1 MAAVRAGF
9 AVVCVGILVY
19 GILDIMTNFEE
30 NNCDMTYMFEMPE
43 YVNISLGEEVK
54 KTYPRYG
61 LYVYGEGDYA
71 KYVSDMN
78 LQGVPVLF
86 IPGNAGSHKQARSLA
101 SVALRRVE
109 EKKPNFHFNYFTVDL
124 NEEMMGL
131 YGGTLQ
137 DQTEFVHL
145 CMTKILTL
153 YGEAPNPPSS
163 VILVGHS
170 MGGIIARALFTL
182 PDFDPS
188 LVSTIITQATP
199 HQGPVLPLDK
209 KLSTFMTAVN
219 SYWVEHGNS
228 SLSHVTVVSTGGG
241 HRDVLVRN
249 SLTSLKGIVDES
261 RGVYTSTMSVPNAW
275 VSTDHLCAVW
285 CRQMVLAT
293 TRALFDIID
302 PNTSQ
307 VSTDKTL
314 RMNVFRHHFLSHTGT
329 LQYPKT
335 SEKEITIDPSIT
347 WVEKTD
353 KLWEYARPKV
363 PKTRYIAVPIR
374 REGVDS
380 LVAISDVLTKDWICA
395 CKLKEGEKQCKKCTN
410 LSDRGRLV
418 PPRNSGRK
426 VVHLELSEMTDMTH
440 IILIVPQ
447 SFDKVEVMADLYNQ
461 GERHLAYRMPG
472 FIDIMMTYPES
483 VTKSASTLTLYNDT
497 LFYSLRLQGIDTLL
511 KAYRVYLRPKY
522 CAEQNNP
529 ELHTGSMMMFHVP
542 WSNEDTYSSNRN
554 DQVGTLSLKLQS
566 GVPIIEDDGDLEL
579 RVYTDPS
586 CTYQLDFV
594 AAPSDMLGQLMRFY
608 GPLLPAYMVAV
619 LLMGL
624 IQQLFIITRDGSC
637 PSMLDAIAANGQPFK
652 LIPIVMLFLG
662 LLQHPSVQPASK
674 VASLPELDIQ
684 FLTNQGINLRFL
696 PVMLFYLSQGVVN
709 FQCYVL
715 TKVFTVVSTVA
726 ALLSSRFLGNI
737 ETLWRKFEIFLVGF
751 AVVSTVLI
759 CSSLGILII
768 YFVVLIKVITLKNLS
783 RDSAG
788 ELSRFHFYFSVY
800 LLWLWMLVI
809 SVPAFI
815 TWVNNVKY
823 SIVLYG
829 DPNLV
834 PATVGVIAVGTM
846 LLLDNPLPQRIN
858 YRAWY
863 FGIYG
868 GAVTMLL
875 YGTLSLFRV
884 PYIIVFTLSLIAT
897 CQAVCRVSPTKQTTP
912 NNINQ

>member
-1 MAAVRAGF
+1 MAVVSAGF
-9 AVVCVGILVY
+9 AVLCVGILVY
-19 GILDIMTNFEE
+19 GVLDILTNFEE
-30 NNCDMTYMFEMPE
+30 NKCEMTFMFEMPE
-43 YVNISLGEEVK
+43 YVNIPFGDEVK

-71 KYVSDMN
+71 RYVSDMN

-153 YGEAPNPPSS
+153 YGEAPSPPSS

-170 MGGIIARALFTL
+170 MGGNIARALFTL

-188 LVSTIITQATP
+188 LVSVIITQATP
-199 HQGPVLPLDK
+199 HQGPVIPFDM
-209 KLSTFMTAVN
+209 KLSTFMTTVN
-219 SYWVEHGNS
+219 NYWVDHSNS
-228 SLSHVTVVSTGGG
+228 SLSHVTIVSTGGG

-249 SLTSLKGIVDES
+249 SFTSLKGIVDES
-261 RGVYTSTMSVPNAW
+261 NGVYTSTMSVPNAW

-302 PNTSQ
+302 PKTSQ

-314 RMNVFRHHFLSHTGT
+314 RMNVFRHHFLSHSGT
-329 LQYPKT
+329 LQYTKQFQR
-335 SEKEITIDPSIT
+335 EITLNSAIK
-347 WVEKTD
+347 WVEKTE
-353 KLWEYARPKV
+353 KLWEFARAKV
-363 PKTRYIAVPIR
+363 HKTHYIAVPIR
-374 REGVDS
+374 RDGVDS

-410 LSDRGRLV
+410 LSDRGQLV
-418 PPRNSGRK
+418 PPSNSGRK
-426 VVHLELSEMTDMTH
+426 VVHLALSELADMTH
-440 IILIVPQ
+440 VILIVPE
-447 SFDKVEVMADLYNQ
+447 SFDKVEVMVDLYNQ

-483 VTKSASTLTLYNDT
+483 ITKSASTLTLYNDT
-497 LFYSLRLQGIDTLL
+497 LFYSLTLQGIDTLL
-511 KAYRVYLRPKY
+511 KAYRVYLRPKN
-522 CAEQNNP
+522 CIKQSSP

-542 WSNEDTYSSNRN
+542 WSNEDTYSFNRN
-554 DQVGTLSLKLQS
+554 DQVGSLALKLQS
-566 GVPIIEDDGDLEL
+566 GMPMNENDGDLEL
-579 RVYTDPS
+579 RVYIDPS

-594 AAPSDMLGQLMRFY
+594 AAPSDMLGQLVRFY

-619 LLMGL
+619 LLLGL

-637 PSMLDAIAANGQPFK
+637 PSILDAIAANAQPFK
-652 LIPIVMLFLG
+652 LIPVVMLCLG
-662 LLQHPSVQPASK
+662 LLQHPSIQEASR
-674 VASLPELDIQ
+674 VVRLPELDIL
-684 FLTNQGINLRFL
+684 FLNNQGINLRFL
-696 PVMLFYLSQGVVN
+696 PILLFFISVGLVN
-709 FQCYVL
+709 FQCFVI
-715 TKVFTVVSTVA
+715 TKVLAVVSTVA
-726 ALLSSRFLGNI
+726 GVLFTRLLGNM
-737 ETLWRKFEIFLVGF
+737 ESLWRNVEIFLVGF
-751 AVVSTVLI
+751 AIVNSAVI

-768 YFVVLIKVITLKNLS
+768 YFVIFIKLLTLKYQS
-783 RDSAG
+783 RGSVG

-800 LLWLWMLVI
+800 LLWLWILVI
-809 SVPAFI
+809 SVPVLI
-815 TWVNNVKY
+815 TWAKNTKY
-823 SIVLYG
+823 SVLLYG

-834 PATVGVIAVGTM
+834 PATLGVIAVGTII
-846 LLLDNPLPQRIN
+846 LLDNPLPQRIN
-858 YRAWY
+858 YRMWY
-863 FGIYG
+863 FLIYG
-868 GAVTMLL
+868 GAVVMLL
-875 YGTLSLFRV
+875 YGTVSLFRV
-884 PYIIVFTLSLIAT
+884 PYIIVFTLSLIAI
-897 CQAVCRVSPTKQTTP
+897 CQAMCRINPPKQTSP
-912 NNINQ
+912 NDINQ